1 MPPRR
6 EQESAPVQSPPHNLD
21 AEKTVLGSMLIDA
34 AAIPTVLDMLVPD
47 DFYSTAHQHIYEAI
61 LRLQRAATPVDLT
74 TLHNELR
81 KVEQI
86 EEIGGMTYL
95 SSLEQCVMTTSNV
108 AHHAM
113 IVRQKSR
120 LRRLI
125 TGANEI
131 LDSCYRE
138 EQETEEVLEEAQQR
152 IFEITQDRLSR
163 SFAPVGEI
171 VERGM
176 EFLRLRRSDHSEI
189 TGVKTHYDH
198 LDQMTQG
205 FQPSDLIIIA
215 ARPSM
220 GKTAFA
226 LNIAANVSLLEGKP
240 VGLFSLEM
248 SADQVHQRLL
258 SSIARVSMHRIR
270 SGYLNQR
277 QFETLEEKANI
288 LRQAPLYIDDTPA
301 LSMQEIRARARRLK
315 VEVPELAMIIVDYIQ
330 LMRGSPRASREGRQR
345 EVAEI
350 AGELKALARQLSI
363 PVVALSQLSRL
374 IEQREKTIARPK
386 LSDLRESG
394 ALEQDA
400 DVVLFV
406 QRDPSREPPL
416 DQYIDNEAQQPEPV
430 RASII
435 IGKQRNGP
443 TGDVQMLFIRQFTQ
457 FVTLGKEY
465 WERGNNR

>member
-6 EQESAPVQSPPHNLD
+6 EQESVQVPPHNLD
-21 AEKTVLGSMLIDA
+21 AERTVLGSMLIDA
-34 AAIPTVLDMLVPD
+34 TTIPTVMDMLVPE
-47 DFYSTAHQHIYEAI
+47 DFYSTAHQHIYEAV
-61 LRLQRAATPVDLT
+61 LRLQRAGTPADLM
-74 TLHNELR
+74 TLHNELH

-95 SSLEQCVMTTSNV
+95 SSLEQYVMTTANV

-125 TGANEI
+125 VGANEI
-131 LDSCYRE
+131 LED
-138 EQETEEVLEEAQQR
+138 AQR
-152 IFEITQDRLSR
+152 RVFEITQDRLLR
-163 SFAPVGEI
+163 SFAHVSEI
-171 VERGM
+171 VDRGL
-176 EFLRLRRSDHSEI
+176 EFIRLHRSDHAKV
-189 TGVKTHYDH
+189 TGVPSHYDH
-198 LDQMTQG
+198 LDQMTLG

-226 LNIAANVSLLEGKP
+226 LNIAANVSLLEGRP
-240 VGLFSLEM
+240 VGVFSLEM
-248 SADQVHQRLL
+248 SADQVQQRLL
-258 SSIARVSMHRIR
+258 SSIARVPMHRIR
-270 SGYLNQR
+270 SGYLNQH
-277 QFETLEEKANI
+277 QFTSLEEKAAI
-288 LRQAPLYIDDTPA
+288 LRHAPLYIDDTAA
-301 LSMQEIRARARRLK
+301 LTMQELRARARRLK
-315 VEVPELAMIIVDYIQ
+315 IEVPDLALIIVDYIQ
-330 LMRGSPRASREGRQR
+330 LMRGSAKASREGRQR

-350 AGELKALARQLSI
+350 AGELKALSRQLSI
-363 PVVALSQLSRL
+363 PIVALSQLSRL

-406 QRDPSREPPL
+406 HRDPAREPPL
-416 DQYIDNEAQQPEPV
+416 DQYLDGESQQPEPV

-457 FVTLGKEY
+457 FVTLAKEY
-465 WERGNNR
+465 WERGDSR

>member
-6 EQESAPVQSPPHNLD
+6 EQETVLTPPHNLD
-21 AEKTVLGSMLIDA
+21 AERTVLGSMLIDA
-34 AAIPTVLDMLVPD
+34 TTIPTVTDMLAPE
-47 DFYSTAHQHIYEAI
+47 DFYSTPHQRIYEAV
-61 LRLQRAATPVDLT
+61 LRLSHAGTPVDLM
-74 TLHNELR
+74 TLQNELR

-86 EEIGGMTYL
+86 EEVGGLPYL
-95 SSLEQCVMTTSNV
+95 SSLEQYVMTTANV

-125 TGANEI
+125 AGANEI
-131 LDSCYRE
+131 LDNCFRDE
-138 EQETEEVLEEAQQR
+138 KETEDVLEEAQR
-152 IFEITQDRLSR
+152 RVFEIAQDRLSR
-163 SFAPVGEI
+163 GFSHVGEI
-171 VERGM
+171 VDRGM
-176 EFLRLRRSDHSEI
+176 EFIRLHRSDHSEV
-189 TGVKTHYDH
+189 TGVKTHYEH
-198 LDQMTQG
+198 LDQMTLG

-226 LNIAANVSLLEGKP
+226 LNIAANVSLLEAKP
-240 VGLFSLEM
+240 VGVFSLEM

-258 SSIARVSMHRIR
+258 SSIARVPMHRIR
-270 SGYLNQR
+270 SGYLSQQ
-277 QFETLEEKANI
+277 QFHLLEEKANL
-288 LRQAPLYIDDTPA
+288 LRHANLYIDDTPA
-301 LSMQEIRARARRLK
+301 LTMQELRARARRLK
-315 VEVPELAMIIVDYIQ
+315 IEVPDLTMIVIDYIQ
-330 LMRGSPRASREGRQR
+330 LMRGSSRAAREGRQR

-363 PVVALSQLSRL
+363 PIVALSQLSRL

-406 QRDPSREPPL
+406 HRDPSREPPL
-416 DQYIDNEAQQPEPV
+416 DQYLDGEGQQPEPV

-443 TGDVQMLFIRQFTQ
+443 TGDIQMLFIRQFTQ
-457 FVTLGKEY
+457 FVTLAKEY
-465 WERGNNR
+465 WERANNR